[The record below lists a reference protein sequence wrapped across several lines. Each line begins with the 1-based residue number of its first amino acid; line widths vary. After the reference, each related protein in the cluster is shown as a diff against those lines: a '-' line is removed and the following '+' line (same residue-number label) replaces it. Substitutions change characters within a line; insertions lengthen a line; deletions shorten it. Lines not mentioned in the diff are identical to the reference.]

1 MGNAQS
7 DTTQKKTLPEI
18 IDYISANY
26 ILTQNFTDMEKLAD
40 MTYCD
45 KLAILTSRVVD
56 KNTSNLDI
64 KYMTQRLKKGVE
76 INEMREDKLLF
87 FPKDQLNDLDVINK
101 TQKRRLCIG
110 IARFYVKIAYLFAAI
125 VTTVNPTYKF
135 KDSEGNVKEVD
146 LSKKHEI
153 PSDGKASVTQ
163 VNLCNQRLTALLN
176 GESYLE
182 EDLKGKSEIKVKPNF
197 CGVNYDFTA
206 LKTKSL
212 MVEPGL
218 PELEKLYFDK
228 YDYDNGGF
236 VGMTKKMREEVYEK
250 DVETFYKVFT
260 GNDEIPIVNGVKSI
274 KNFSQIQMH
283 DYKKIDGCE
292 LDGKYTK
299 AYTGSLKDK
308 LFSKYAENI
317 QRMLKKTKVT
327 QEKLLNF
334 IDQLFEFDINSQTNK
349 PEIII
354 KKSLTES
361 KLDVLAE
368 EIRKTI
374 IDLYINCEIDFSE
387 GLKIFEAIV
396 AKVVKDTVLV
406 QDKNLETMKHELI
419 VLPMP
424 VKDTIHNV
432 QQLQTDSSLSTST
445 HAEPASITHAEPAHA
460 EQSHAEPAHAEPSHA
475 EPSHAKPSHAE
486 PAHAEPAHAEPA
498 HAEPAHAEPSH
509 AEPAHAEQSHAEQSH
524 AEPSHAEPSHAEPAH
539 AEPAHAEPAHAEPA
553 HGGKRISRRR
563 KLFLH

>member
-1 MGNAQS
+1 MGNTSS
-7 DTTQKKTLPEI
+7 DTKQKKTLPEI

-64 KYMTQRLKKGVE
+64 KYMTQRLKKGIE
-76 INEMREDKLLF
+76 INELKEDKLLF
-87 FPKDQLNDLDVINK
+87 FPKAQLNDLDVINK

-110 IARFYVKIAYLFAAI
+110 IARFYVKIAHLFAAI
-125 VTTVNPTYKF
+125 VTTVNPTYTF
-135 KDSEGNVKEVD
+135 KDAEGNAKEVD

-153 PSDGKASVTQ
+153 PNDAKASVKQ
-163 VNLCNQRLTALLN
+163 VNLCNQRLNALLN

-197 CGVNYDFTA
+197 CGVNYDFSA
-206 LKTKSL
+206 FKTKSL
-212 MVEPGL
+212 MLEPGL

-260 GNDEIPIVNGVKSI
+260 GNDEIPLVNGVKSI
-274 KNFSQIQMH
+274 KNFSQIQMY
-283 DYKKIDGCE
+283 DYKKIEGCE
-292 LDGKYTK
+292 ANGIYTK
-299 AYTGSLKDK
+299 EYTGSLKDK

-317 QRMLKKTKVT
+317 QIMLNKTKAT

-334 IDQLFEFDINSQTNK
+334 IDELFEFDINSQTNK

-361 KLDVLAE
+361 KLDLLAKD
-368 EIRKTI
+368 IRKTI
-374 IDLYINCEIDFSE
+374 IHLYINCELDFSE
-387 GLKIFEAIV
+387 GLKLFEAIV

-406 QDKNLETMKHELI
+406 QDKNLETIKHELI
-419 VLPMP
+419 VSPALPMISEPLIP
-424 VKDTIHNV
+424 V
-432 QQLQTDSSLSTST
+432 
-445 HAEPASITHAEPAHA
+445 HAEPVHAEPV
-460 EQSHAEPAHAEPSHA
+460 HAEPVHAESILHINA
-475 EPSHAKPSHAE
+475 EPIHVEPIHVEPIHVEPIQAE
-486 PAHAEPAHAEPA
+486 PIHVEPVLDMNAEPLH
-498 HAEPAHAEPSH
+498 
-509 AEPAHAEQSHAEQSH
+509 
-524 AEPSHAEPSHAEPAH
+524 
-539 AEPAHAEPAHAEPA
+539 
-553 HGGKRISRRR
+553 HGGNRIARRR
-563 KLFLH
+563 KIFRK

>member
-7 DTTQKKTLPEI
+7 DVKPKKTLPEI

-45 KLAILTSRVVD
+45 KLAILTSRVVE

-76 INEMREDKLLF
+76 INELKEDKLLF
-87 FPKDQLNDLDVINK
+87 FSKAQLNDLDVINK

-135 KDSEGNVKEVD
+135 KDAEGTTKEVD
-146 LSKKHEI
+146 LSQKHEI
-153 PSDGKASVTQ
+153 PSDAKASVKQ

-182 EDLKGKSEIKVKPNF
+182 EDMKGKSEIKVKPNF
-197 CGVNYDFTA
+197 CGINYDFTA

-260 GNDEIPIVNGVKSI
+260 GNDEIPLVNGVKSI
-274 KNFSQIQMH
+274 KNFSQIQMY
-283 DYKKIDGCE
+283 DYKKIEGCE
-292 LDGKYTK
+292 PNGKYTK
-299 AYTGSLKDK
+299 AYTGALKDK
-308 LFSKYAENI
+308 LFSQYAENI
-317 QRMLKKTKVT
+317 QIMLNKTKVT

-334 IDQLFEFDINSQTNK
+334 IDELFEFDLNPQTNK
-349 PEIII
+349 PEIVI
-354 KKSLTES
+354 KKSLTETR
-361 KLDVLAE
+361 LDVLAE
-368 EIRKTI
+368 DIRKTI
-374 IDLYINCEIDFSE
+374 IDLYINCELGFSE

-419 VLPMP
+419 VSPIKSDVPLPVQPSMPLPEQPTTSLPIIPLTSMPLPMP
-424 VKDTIHNV
+424 LPIVLPAMSLLAPADPLSISKAEPVHAETI
-432 QQLQTDSSLSTST
+432 
-445 HAEPASITHAEPAHA
+445 HAEPVHAEMIHAEPVKA
-460 EQSHAEPAHAEPSHA
+460 EPIEPMHLMPVHAEPLIPTPVH
-475 EPSHAKPSHAE
+475 
-486 PAHAEPAHAEPA
+486 
-498 HAEPAHAEPSH
+498 
-509 AEPAHAEQSHAEQSH
+509 
-524 AEPSHAEPSHAEPAH
+524 
-539 AEPAHAEPAHAEPA
+539 
-553 HGGKRISRRR
+553 HGGNRLARR
-563 KLFLH
+563 KNLYAHLKV

>member
-7 DTTQKKTLPEI
+7 DVKPKKSLPEI

-45 KLAILTSRVVD
+45 KLAILTSRVVE

-76 INEMREDKLLF
+76 INELKEDKLLF
-87 FPKDQLNDLDVINK
+87 FPKAQLNDLDVINK

-135 KDSEGNVKEVD
+135 KDAEGTTKEVD
-146 LSKKHEI
+146 LSQKHEI
-153 PSDGKASVTQ
+153 PSDAKASVKQ
-163 VNLCNQRLTALLN
+163 VNLCNQRLSALLN

-197 CGVNYDFTA
+197 CGINYDFTA

-212 MVEPGL
+212 IVEPGL

-260 GNDEIPIVNGVKSI
+260 GNDEIPSVNGVKSI
-274 KNFSQIQMH
+274 KNFSQIQMY
-283 DYKKIDGCE
+283 DYKKIEGCE
-292 LDGKYTK
+292 PNGKYTK
-299 AYTGSLKDK
+299 AYTGLLKDK
-308 LFSKYAENI
+308 LFSQYAENI
-317 QRMLKKTKVT
+317 QIMMNKTKVI
-327 QEKLLNF
+327 QDKLLEF
-334 IDQLFEFDINSQTNK
+334 IDELFEFDLNSQTKK

-354 KKSLTES
+354 KKSLTET
-361 KLDVLAE
+361 KLDLLSE

-374 IDLYINCEIDFSE
+374 IDLYINCELGFSE

-419 VLPMP
+419 VSPMQPSAESLPMQP
-424 VKDTIHNV
+424 SAEFLPTQPTTESLLMQPSAESLPMQPSAEFLPMQPTI
-432 QQLQTDSSLSTST
+432 QSEIPLPQ
-445 HAEPASITHAEPAHA
+445 HAEPFSISKTEPLIN
-460 EQSHAEPAHAEPSHA
+460 EPLINVPLINTPLTSDPVH
-475 EPSHAKPSHAE
+475 
-486 PAHAEPAHAEPA
+486 
-498 HAEPAHAEPSH
+498 
-509 AEPAHAEQSHAEQSH
+509 
-524 AEPSHAEPSHAEPAH
+524 
-539 AEPAHAEPAHAEPA
+539 
-553 HGGKRISRRR
+553 HGGKRVARR
-563 KLFLH
+563 KNLYAHLKV